1 MTDRN
6 APAATSKRMR
16 SLDGLRGVAALVV
29 VLGHAQLV
37 VRQNF
42 DSPLF
47 HLPGIRHA
55 LELLSLLGAH
65 SVWLFFVL
73 SGLVLSRMML
83 STRNFDYGNYVLGR
97 LARLYIPVWA
107 AVALTA
113 VSMLLV
119 PRDSPG
125 LGPWV
130 DAHPVTYL
138 PSAIVSDLLL
148 ITGTTGNLSP
158 LWSLQWEILFS
169 VLLILYTA
177 TLRKV
182 PPLIGVPV
190 TIALCIVGQQTG
202 NQALMY
208 MSMFAVGTALAIAWD
223 ELSAIRD
230 RVEERMRNAWMLY
243 VALLVVACVLIV
255 VLQILPRLLASFGVP
270 DLVMSIGSMVSTMV
284 ALAGAIVLV
293 GLATPL
299 RAIFELRVVQW
310 LGLISFSLYLVHEP
324 VLLAAVHLFRGDPT
338 AMVVGLVLCF
348 PIARLFYWAVEKPSH
363 RFSQRFSRSKTPA
376 AQVPTAAS

>member
-1 MTDRN
+1 
-6 APAATSKRMR
+6 MR

-29 VLGHAQLV
+29 VLGHARLV
-37 VRQNF
+37 ALQNI

-47 HLPGIRHA
+47 QLPGIRHA
-55 LELLSLLGAH
+55 LELLALLGAH

-83 STRNFDYGNYVLGR
+83 STANFDYGNYVLGR

-113 VSMLLV
+113 VSMLLI

-130 DAHPVTYL
+130 DAHPDTYL
-138 PSAIVSDLLL
+138 PSAIVNDLLL
-148 ITGTTGNLSP
+148 ITGSTGNLSP

-177 TLRKV
+177 CLQKV
-182 PPLIGVPV
+182 PPLVGLPL
-190 TIALCIVGQQTG
+190 TIALCIVGQQTD

-223 ELSAIRD
+223 QLTAIRD
-230 RVEERMRNAWMLY
+230 RVEERMRNVWPLY
-243 VALLVVACVLIV
+243 VALLMVACVLIIA
-255 VLQILPRLLASFGVP
+255 LQILPRLLAKFGVP
-270 DLVMSIGSMVSTMV
+270 DLVMSVGSMVSTMV

-299 RAIFELRVVQW
+299 RAVFEIRAIQW

-324 VLLAAVHLFRGDPT
+324 VLLAAVYLFRGDPV
-338 AMVVGLVLCF
+338 AIAVGLLLCF

-363 RFSQRFSRSKTPA
+363 RFSRRFSRSKLPVEP
-376 AQVPTAAS
+376 VPTTAQ